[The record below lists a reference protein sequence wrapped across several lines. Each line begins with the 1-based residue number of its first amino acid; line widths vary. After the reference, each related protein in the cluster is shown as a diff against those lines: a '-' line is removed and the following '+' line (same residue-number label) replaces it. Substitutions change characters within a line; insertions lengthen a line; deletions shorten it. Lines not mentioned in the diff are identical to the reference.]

1 MISDKLKQDALDF
14 LSAVE
19 AVAKDEGYQ
28 AAKKEFDAQAA
39 QLKYDYDKRI
49 VEARETYYNE
59 GFKDGQNDHGEEQ
72 QSVPVVHD
80 GVSYADGEEFS
91 NEASR
96 LVASFAY
103 TRKFPA
109 NWGTII
115 LPVALNYSDWS
126 GKFEVAE
133 ITDVEVGKTI
143 VPKRSVLGAGS
154 KMEANRPY
162 LIKAKKSGVQTI
174 KKDCC
179 LLHPSVAGEVVVEKG
194 GKTYTFK
201 GTYKVLS
208 ADELKDR
215 YYSNNGAFVAATSK
229 CNPMRVI
236 LEIH

>member
-1 MISDKLKQDALDF
+1 MISDKLKKDALDF
-14 LSAVE
+14 LSEVE
-19 AVAKDEGYQ
+19 AIAKDEGYQ

-59 GFKDGQNDHGEEQ
+59 GFKDGQNNHGEEQ

-109 NWGTII
+109 NWGTIV

-133 ITDVEVGKTI
+133 ITDVEVSKTI
-143 VPKRSVLGAGS
+143 VLKRSVLGAGS
-154 KMEANRPY
+154 NMEANHPY

-174 KKDCC
+174 RKDCC

-194 GKTYTFK
+194 DKKYTFK
-201 GTYKVLS
+201 GVYKSLTS
-208 ADELKDR
+208 EELKGK
-215 YYSNNGAFVAATSK
+215 YYSSGGVFVEAVK
-229 CNPMRVI
+229 GCNPMRVI
-236 LEIH
+236 LEIS